1 VIEEIGLLAQNMLA
15 ILGSIVNM
23 IGMDKRVIYFDN
35 EKVVLTSS
43 RNHEAKGYMRDL
55 DFLII
60 LH

>member
-1 VIEEIGLLAQNMLA
+1 MLA